1 LQVTINLGL
10 LGYRYKK
17 NVTKEQ
23 IMPELKKKKQTRVLV
38 VDDDPNEMKSLVIGL
53 KLEGFNALGTA
64 SGADAL
70 EALDRQSYS
79 VVLID
84 LMMPKMNGLQLA
96 RAVKSAHPNTIM
108 LLMSAYHL
116 SPVQLA
122 RADTGVV
129 GFVPKPYSFEELV
142 RFIHLKLYPDDVES
156 NSHSI
161 PPSVTTDNGLHNP
174 IDVSSIGN
182 SRDSVPPMHN
192 PLFRKAD

>member
-1 LQVTINLGL
+1 MPKLKQ
-10 LGYRYKK
+10 K
-17 NVTKEQ
+17 NE
-23 IMPELKKKKQTRVLV
+23 TRVLV

-53 KLEGFNALGTA
+53 KLEGFDAIGTS

-70 EALDRQSYS
+70 NALDKQSYS

-96 RAVKSAHPNTIM
+96 RAVKSTHPDTIL

-129 GFVPKPYSFEELV
+129 GFVPKPYCFEELV
-142 RFIHLKLYPDDVES
+142 HFIQLKLHPDTIQT
-156 NSHSI
+156 NAGSI
-161 PPSVTTDNGLHNP
+161 PPSVTTDTGLHNP
-174 IDVSSIGN
+174 IDVSSIGK
-182 SRDSVPPMHN
+182 SRDSVPPIHN
-192 PLFRKAD
+192 SQFRKVD

>member
-1 LQVTINLGL
+1 
-10 LGYRYKK
+10 
-17 NVTKEQ
+17 
-23 IMPELKKKKQTRVLV
+23 MPELKQKKQTRVLV

-53 KLEGFNALGTA
+53 KLEGFNAIGTS

-70 EALDRQSYS
+70 DALGRQAYS

-96 RAVKSAHPNTIM
+96 RAVKSAHPNTIT

-129 GFVPKPYSFEELV
+129 GFVPKPYSFDELV
-142 RFIHLKLYPDDVES
+142 RFIHLKLYPDDIETNM
-156 NSHSI
+156 NSV
-161 PPSVTTDNGLHNP
+161 PPSVTTDTGLHNP

-182 SRDSVPPMHN
+182 SRDSVPPIPN
-192 PLFRKAD
+192 PQYRKAD